1 MTAFLRDGRSAVLAA
16 NDVSRGSQ
24 ACITTHYGH
33 RQPAAPSRLHGKS
46 GGPSFS
52 RPCSSSRTGFERKSA
67 LVAECAKDP
76 TSRRTVHGFSCRSG
90 SAQRSLAAVP
100 IFKRDPKS
108 SNDCRAIGSF
118 SHLLGARGA
127 AAAAAAAS
135 GVHEL
140 RGLRRWLGGLQ
151 RCAAI
156 QAAPSAATGA
166 LVQACATA

>member
-1 MTAFLRDGRSAVLAA
+1 MCDGAHRARLAE
-16 NDVSRGSQ
+16 DIKKWLGS
-24 ACITTHYGH
+24 
-33 RQPAAPSRLHGKS
+33 
-46 GGPSFS
+46 
-52 RPCSSSRTGFERKSA
+52 TGFERKSA

-156 QAAPSAATGA
+156 QAAPLAATGA